1 MTDVRS
7 APAAAT
13 ASFRRMALSISVG
26 PSSSID
32 LSLRHVSTTWPGH
45 HGCDPDVR
53 GRRGRGVHPSRR
65 GRDPR
70 SPRFTAANGG
80 RRLCFSTSVS
90 AGIPRRIQ
98 LPHFTVGA
106 PLFTSLV
113 DCHGAEPS
121 GDAAAPSPSAGHPGR
136 GGRRPGCIHR
146 QGQAEQGGC
155 SCAGRRV
162 RMGLS
167 CGASAGPNQDG
178 EVTRD
183 KASA

>member
-1 MTDVRS
+1 MYVQPP
-7 APAAAT
+7 PAAAT

-32 LSLRHVSTTWPGH
+32 LSLRHVSATWPGH

-70 SPRFTAANGG
+70 LPRFTAANSG

-90 AGIPRRIQ
+90 AGISRRIHLQ
-98 LPHFTVGA
+98 LQHFTVGA

-121 GDAAAPSPSAGHPGR
+121 GDAAAPSPSAGHL
-136 GGRRPGCIHR
+136 GGWGCIHR
-146 QGQAEQGGC
+146 LGQADQGGC
-155 SCAGRRV
+155 R
-162 RMGLS
+162 
-167 CGASAGPNQDG
+167 
-178 EVTRD
+178 
-183 KASA
+183 